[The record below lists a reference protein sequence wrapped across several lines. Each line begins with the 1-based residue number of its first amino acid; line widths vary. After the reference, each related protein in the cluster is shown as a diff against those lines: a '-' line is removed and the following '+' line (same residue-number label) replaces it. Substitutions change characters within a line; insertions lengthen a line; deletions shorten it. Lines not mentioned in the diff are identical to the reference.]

1 MGLKNDQFNSSGGG
15 KKNNVLP
22 YREEVKLNMI
32 SCALHALVGMMSCW
46 PAASARQAAAS
57 LFSLVVFFDRGTPA
71 ATVKGLLDR
80 LSGWRLL

>member
-32 SCALHALVGMMSCW
+32 SCALHALVGMSCW
-46 PAASARQAAAS
+46 PFDAAAAS
-57 LFSLVVFFDRGTPA
+57 SAFFEA
-71 ATVKGLLDR
+71 VKGLLDR
-80 LSGWRLL
+80 LSG